1 MIETHCAECLG
12 VAASLAAHSGAMLCE
27 ACAAQFYGP
36 CASCGALV
44 AHDEAALRD
53 GAPCCPAC
61 FARPEEESDAEP
73 LSEDELAALVGEF
86 VSLHAEH
93 KRLGDR
99 LEAIKERLK
108 SHAATQPRT
117 ANAVLMRVG
126 EHAVKCGY
134 ATRVSYDSEKVS
146 AVGMMLDAE
155 SFAALFTREV
165 RYSPNKEVVEEFL
178 ARADEET
185 AEARAALLAA
195 AERKETATITL
206 VAAQSGAGK
215 TPKKA
220 QKSSAKQPADQ
231 PAEPTTE

>member
-1 MIETHCAECLG
+1 MIETPCAECLES
-12 VAASLAAHSGAMLCE
+12 AALLTAQSGATLCE

-36 CASCGALV
+36 CARCGALV

-53 GAPCCPAC
+53 GAACCPTC
-61 FARPEEESDAEP
+61 FARPEAESGAEP
-73 LSEDELAALVGEF
+73 LGEDELAALVSEF

-93 KRLGDR
+93 KKLGEQ

-126 EHAVKCGY
+126 EYTVKCGY

-146 AVGMMLDAE
+146 AVEMMLDAE

-165 RYSPNKEVVEEFL
+165 KYNPNKEVVEEFL

-206 VAAQSGAGK
+206 VAAKSGTGK

-220 QKSSAKQPADQ
+220 PKSSAKQPAGQ
-231 PAEPTTE
+231 PAEQTAE